1 MTKPL
6 CYELHARHTAAM
18 KGQLM
23 PKKEKKAK
31 RSKRKAESEETGDME
46 E

>member
-6 CYELHARHTAAM
+6 CYELHARHTTAM
-18 KGQLM
+18 KGQQM

-31 RSKRKAESEETGDME
+31 RSKRKAESEESGDME